1 MWCIYINIY
10 IYIRT
15 HYPDWNIVS
24 PLRAHPHLTSALRT
38 GLRVIIQIT
47 GHNPCFFHPFI
58 LLCSNHWFFEYMQV
72 LWRQVPE
79 TCIYTY
85 LKQHFRNQKVFDMS
99 LENQL
104 VVCLLNPA
112 KCISLSWQ
120 HLAMLFSQ
128 IVCPCIANIQF
139 FLWKSLFCQR
149 GGPYGLANT
158 QMWINIYILL
168 YTHNTGYV
176 YYTQFTYIYIY
187 VVLQHY
193 IILLCIKIIQYI

>member
-38 GLRVIIQIT
+38 GLRVISQIT
-47 GHNPCFFHPFI
+47 GHNPCFFHLFI

-79 TCIYTY
+79 TCIYIYTY

-128 IVCPCIANIQF
+128 IVCPRIANIQF

-176 YYTQFTYIYIY
+176 YYT
-187 VVLQHY
+187 
-193 IILLCIKIIQYI
+193 